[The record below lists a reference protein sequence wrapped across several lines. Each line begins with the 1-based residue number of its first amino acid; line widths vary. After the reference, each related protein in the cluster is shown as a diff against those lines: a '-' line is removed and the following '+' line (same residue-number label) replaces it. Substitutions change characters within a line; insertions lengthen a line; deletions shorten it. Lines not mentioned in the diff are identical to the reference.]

1 MGRQTG
7 TGTGRDRDGE
17 RCDDEDELDED
28 YTRWY
33 LSPFRL
39 GAKFRLQSKSF
50 RLQSISAKK
59 NTRMSI

>member
-17 RCDDEDELDED
+17 RCDDEDELESLFLD
-28 YTRWY
+28 Y
-33 LSPFRL
+33 PI

-50 RLQSISAKK
+50 RLQSKSAKK